1 MSDYLYF
8 DAAASA
14 PPCKQAIAAAEQAYK
29 EYANPSSVHKAGL
42 AAKRMLEHARE
53 QVARA
58 FRCETGE
65 LFFTSSGTEAN
76 NLILFGLAARR
87 ARVSRKILTTDSEH
101 PSVDEPL
108 KKLEAQGFR
117 VVRLSTRGGRLN
129 TEQLRAELAEP
140 IAFLSIMQAN
150 NETGALYDIRA
161 VRELL
166 DEFGSDAP
174 LHCDAVQGFLKAENS
189 ECDLSSLC
197 DFATLSAHKI
207 GGLKG
212 AGAAYLGSKA
222 IRIPALL
229 LGGGQESGMRSGTEN
244 VAALAAFGAAAEA
257 VCADSEHVRRI
268 GALRSQVI
276 DGLEGSGI
284 LLHLPPNALAN
295 ILHISIPNVPS
306 SWALNLL
313 SEQGICVSAGSA
325 CSAQGRKKGNRVLSA
340 YGLPPQEIETSLRIS
355 FSEQNTKE
363 ECARLCKALRDC
375 ADWKK

>member
-1 MSDYLYF
+1 MSAYLYF

-14 PPCKQAIAAAEQAYK
+14 PPCKQAIAAAEQAYT

-58 FRCETGE
+58 FRCETQE

-76 NLILFGLAARR
+76 NLILFGLAAKR

-101 PSVDEPL
+101 PSVGEPL
-108 KKLEAQGFR
+108 KRLEAQGFR
-117 VVRLSTRGGRLN
+117 VVRISTRGGRLN
-129 TEQLRAELAEP
+129 TEQLRAELEEP
-140 IAFLSIMQAN
+140 VAFLSIMQAN

-166 DEFGSDAP
+166 DECGSDAP
-174 LHCDAVQGFLKAENS
+174 LHCDAVQGFLKTEDGS
-189 ECDLSSLC
+189 LSSLC

-207 GGLKG
+207 GGIKG
-212 AGAAYLGSKA
+212 AGAAYLSSKA
-222 IRIPALL
+222 PHIPALL

-244 VAALAAFGAAAEA
+244 VAAIAAFGAAAEA
-257 VCADSEHVRRI
+257 VCSDSGHVRRV
-268 GALRSQVI
+268 GALRGQVI
-276 DGLEGSGI
+276 DGLAGSGI
-284 LLHLPPNALAN
+284 LLHLPENALAN

-306 SWALNLL
+306 SWALNFL
-313 SEQGICVSAGSA
+313 SERGICVSAGSA

-363 ECARLCKALRDC
+363 ECALLCKALRDC